1 MAFPAG
7 AEYGVQMEDG
17 LRVAS
22 KVLSIVAFLL
32 GSPLYVQ
39 KQLNVP
45 KNTSRVELPSR
56 SQEAPPSA
64 E

>member
-1 MAFPAG
+1 
-7 AEYGVQMEDG
+7 MEDG

-39 KQLNVP
+39 KHPNPP
-45 KNTSRVELPSR
+45 KNMSRVELPSG
-56 SQEAPPSA
+56 SQAAAPSA
-64 E
+64 K